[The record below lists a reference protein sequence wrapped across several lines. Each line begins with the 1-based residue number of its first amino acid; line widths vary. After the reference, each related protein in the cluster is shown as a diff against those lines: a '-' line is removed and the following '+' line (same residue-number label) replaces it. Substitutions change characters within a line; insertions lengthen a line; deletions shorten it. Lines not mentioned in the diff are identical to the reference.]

1 MDRIPWINKL
11 RYSAI
16 VLTLSNL
23 VLCLLGSSLLLSSC
37 RPRGTLPSA
46 FVPILAALRLF
57 TMVNTA
63 AAQVSTARI
72 VIRSSESVTVDAVT
86 RIERRVKY
94 KKWIWWTRVAMLIT
108 VLQFTCA
115 IFLLVQ
121 MFDSVSPNDEAS
133 DCIYDF
139 WKSRTAFLVFLAM
152 TFFVPLAHFFAGSD
166 VLRWRSFYS
175 TEDNVWKAH
184 YHELFDNGMREALCC
199 LGRVKYLTVMEEDE
213 IYSVARLLG
222 DLVAYR
228 ASGTGHLEL
237 LAGLALFR
245 RDGHASKHYEGLVEA
260 HREQIEEAA
269 SLHKFAVAAYTG
281 PLLDIGRNPLSFP
294 CVWLYRQGIL
304 APWFRSRW
312 PVLQG
317 DNWWRGHAAAFL
329 KYLNLP
335 PAALRCGRV
344 SQGKCEAAYFIVVV
358 HQLRTV
364 VIAVRGTET
373 PEDLIT
379 DGLGQECTLLAED
392 LQGLTNISCLD
403 TSPGVETGLHYGHS
417 GIVEAARDL
426 VRQIEGNPDCPE
438 DPSTGRILSSLLGS
452 GCECEG
458 YNLRIVG
465 HSLGGAIATLLGIQ
479 LKHLY
484 PNLRVYGFGS
494 LPCVDSAVAAACSD
508 FVTSIIYDNE
518 FSARLSVPSILR
530 LRASTLM
537 ALSQDTR
544 TDTTLTT
551 RLARRF
557 LYLGDSQ
564 GCRIHEESTGAAL
577 NARATSAVFSQNI
590 STDNFDITEQGKSG
604 QSDDSL
610 LLGGRGSEEI
620 VIDVEHDKVGVSI
633 GHAHSRGNLS
643 EDPVTEF
650 MERVPDMSS
659 HSANNPPE
667 VFLPGLIIH
676 IVPTK
681 TSELS
686 FPMWRVW
693 KSGTQETY
701 KAYISHRENF
711 KDIVVSPSM
720 FLDHLPWRCHKAMQK
735 ILARSVTDS

>member
-1 MDRIPWINKL
+1 MARIPWINKL
-11 RYSAI
+11 RYSTI

-23 VLCLLGSSLLLSSC
+23 LLCLLGSSLFLSSC
-37 RPRGTLPSA
+37 SPRGTLPSA
-46 FVPILAALRLF
+46 FVPVLAAFRLV
-57 TMVNTA
+57 TMINTA
-63 AAQVSTARI
+63 AAQVSAARI

-86 RIERRVKY
+86 RNERRVKY
-94 KKWIWWTRVAMLIT
+94 RKWIWWTRVAMLVT
-108 VLQFTCA
+108 VLQFTSA
-115 IFLLVQ
+115 IFLLAQ
-121 MFDSVSPNDEAS
+121 MFDSVPPNDGAS
-133 DCIYDF
+133 DCIYAVVSGSSA
-139 WKSRTAFLVFLAM
+139 WTHATLLLFLAIS
-152 TFFVPLAHFFAGSD
+152 FFVPLAHFFVGHD

-184 YHELFDNGMREALCC
+184 YHEFFDNGMREALCC
-199 LGRVKYLTVMEEDE
+199 LGRVKYLMVMEEDE
-213 IYSVARLLG
+213 IYSVAQLLG

-237 LAGLALFR
+237 LAALLR
-245 RDGHASKHYEGLVEA
+245 RDGQTSKTYEGLVEA
-260 HREQIEEAA
+260 RREQIEEAA

-317 DNWWRGHAAAFL
+317 DNWWHGHAAAFL
-329 KYLNLP
+329 NYLNLP
-335 PAALRCGRV
+335 PAALRHGRV

-358 HQLRTV
+358 HHLRTV

-379 DGLGQECTLLAED
+379 DGLGQECTLFDED
-392 LQGLTNISCLD
+392 LRGLTNISCLD
-403 TSPGVETGLHYGHS
+403 MSQGDETGPHYGHS

-426 VRQIEGNPDCPE
+426 VRQIEGNPGGSDCPG

-484 PNLRVYGFGS
+484 PNLHVYGYGS
-494 LPCVDSAVAAACSD
+494 LPCVDSAVADACSD
-508 FVTSIIYDNE
+508 FVTSIIYNNE
-518 FSARLSVPSILR
+518 FSSRLSVPSILR

-544 TDTTLTT
+544 TDTTLTM
-551 RLARRF
+551 RLAGRF
-557 LYLGDSQ
+557 LYSGNSR
-564 GCRIHEESTGAAL
+564 GCRIHEESMGDAL
-577 NARATSAVFSQNI
+577 NARANTAGFSQNT
-590 STDNFDITEQGKSG
+590 SMDNYDITEQG
-604 QSDDSL
+604 
-610 LLGGRGSEEI
+610 R
-620 VIDVEHDKVGVSI
+620 
-633 GHAHSRGNLS
+633 AHSCGNLS
-643 EDPVTEF
+643 EDLVMEF
-650 MERVPDMSS
+650 MESVPDTSS
-659 HSANNPPE
+659 HSASNPRE
-667 VFLPGLIIH
+667 VFLAGLIVH
-676 IVPTK
+676 IVPSK

-686 FPMWRVW
+686 FPMWRAW

-701 KAYISHRENF
+701 KAHISHRENF
-711 KDIVVSPSM
+711 KDIIVSPSM